1 MLRYPLYFAI
11 FILVLVFVGAASFA
25 VGMVVGV
32 DAVATGNYGQY
43 ITIAIVVAIV
53 AAAAAI
59 PLSLFLVRRRGR
71 GGRFL

>member
-32 DAVATGNYGQY
+32 DAAATGDYGQY
-43 ITIAIVVAIV
+43 ITIAIVLAIV
-53 AAAAAI
+53 AAAAAV
-59 PLSLFLVRRRGR
+59 PLSVLMVRRRGR

>member
-1 MLRYPLYFAI
+1 MLRYPLYFALL
-11 FILVLVFVGAASFA
+11 ILLLVFVGAASFA

-32 DAVATGNYGQY
+32 DAAATGDYGQD

-59 PLSLFLVRRRGR
+59 PLSVLTVRRRGR

>member
-1 MLRYPLYFAI
+1 MLKYPLYFAI
-11 FILVLVFVGAASFA
+11 LILVLVFVGAASFA
-25 VGMVVGV
+25 GGMVIGV